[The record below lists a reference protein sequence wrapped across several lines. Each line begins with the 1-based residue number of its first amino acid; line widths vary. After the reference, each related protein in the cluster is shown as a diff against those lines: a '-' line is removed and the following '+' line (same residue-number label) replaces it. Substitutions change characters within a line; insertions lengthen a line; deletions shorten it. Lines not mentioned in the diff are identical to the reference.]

1 MGAVVRLVLILMVDF
16 FPVFVV
22 FDALGIGQRLVKRD
36 AELRGDDAVAFG
48 DAHQDRVIERGMTD
62 GTVELNRAWRW
73 RR

>member
-1 MGAVVRLVLILMVDF
+1 MPPRGVEVVDPI
-16 FPVFVV
+16 VV
-22 FDALGIGQRLVKRD
+22 VGRDDHRKPLGIGQRLVKRD